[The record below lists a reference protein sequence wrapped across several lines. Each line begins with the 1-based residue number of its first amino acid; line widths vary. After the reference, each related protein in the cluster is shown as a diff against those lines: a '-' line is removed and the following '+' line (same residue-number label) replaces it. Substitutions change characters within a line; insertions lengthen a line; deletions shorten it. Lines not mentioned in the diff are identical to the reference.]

1 MSKITKIT
9 LTIFLFGLQSAF
21 SQTTGVVIGNVK
33 DKNTQETII
42 GAAVVVET
50 TTNGAATDIEG
61 NYKLK
66 VPIGTCNIKVS
77 YIGYQTQLKFN
88 IVVTTGNAQV
98 VNFELEPSAT
108 NLTEV
113 TVTFDKGKSAVATDL
128 ITPLSVQQ
136 LTTEEIKANPGG
148 NFDVS
153 KVIQTLPGVGGST
166 SGAAR
171 NDIIIRGGAPNENV
185 YYLDGVEIPVLNHF
199 QTQGSSGGAQGILN
213 VSFIE
218 DLKLSSS
225 AFDARYDNAL
235 ASTFI
240 IKQRDGNRERLSG
253 NIRASLTEAVVTL
266 EGPISKKTTFLAS
279 ARKSYLDLLFKA
291 IDLPIRP
298 NFYDFQY
305 KVTHKFNDK
314 TTLSAIGLG
323 AIDRFEFAQTRNST
337 PETVF
342 IMRSVPYINQWNYTT
357 GFVLKRK
364 IDKGFMNFIASRNM
378 FENRIDKFE
387 DENKIEAQRT
397 LKLKSQE
404 IENKF
409 RFDYN
414 KYVNNWK
421 ITFGAMA
428 QYVKYNTD
436 LYSKVTNS
444 ISDSLGNVIIPAQ
457 FIQFKSDIDFFKYGL
472 FGQVAKNVFNEKLL
486 VSLGF
491 RTDMNSFMKDGNNPL
506 NALSPRLSMAYHIS
520 PKFDLTASI
529 GNYYKIPTYTTLG
542 YKDASGDLVNKS
554 MKYIQSTHYVLG
566 TQYLP
571 NKGFRVTLEGFF
583 KQYNNYPVSA
593 ATGVSLANQGAAFG
607 SIGSEKIKSNG
618 KGETYGFEVFVQQKL
633 IKNIF
638 YVISYTF
645 VRSRFSGDN
654 GILIP
659 SSWDNQHLISATLG
673 RKFKKGWEMGL
684 KYRFAGGSP
693 YTPYDMT
700 VSQQTYLLLGQG
712 TLDNTK
718 LNSQRLM
725 AFNQLDFRVDKKINF
740 KKTTLDIYLD
750 VQNALGFKNQS
761 NPDYTFKRTADNK
774 GFQTTDGKDIM
785 QDGSNALPIILDNK
799 GLSIVPTLG
808 FIFEF

>member
-1 MSKITKIT
+1 
-9 LTIFLFGLQSAF
+9 
-21 SQTTGVVIGNVK
+21 
-33 DKNTQETII
+33 
-42 GAAVVVET
+42 
-50 TTNGAATDIEG
+50 
-61 NYKLK
+61 
-66 VPIGTCNIKVS
+66 
-77 YIGYQTQLKFN
+77 
-88 IVVTTGNAQV
+88 
-98 VNFELEPSAT
+98 
-108 NLTEV
+108 
-113 TVTFDKGKSAVATDL
+113 
-128 ITPLSVQQ
+128 
-136 LTTEEIKANPGG
+136 
-148 NFDVS
+148 
-153 KVIQTLPGVGGST
+153 
-166 SGAAR
+166 
-171 NDIIIRGGAPNENV
+171 
-185 YYLDGVEIPVLNHF
+185 
-199 QTQGSSGGAQGILN
+199 
-213 VSFIE
+213 
-218 DLKLSSS
+218 
-225 AFDARYDNAL
+225 
-235 ASTFI
+235 
-240 IKQRDGNRERLSG
+240 
-253 NIRASLTEAVVTL
+253 
-266 EGPISKKTTFLAS
+266 
-279 ARKSYLDLLFKA
+279 
-291 IDLPIRP
+291 
-298 NFYDFQY
+298 
-305 KVTHKFNDK
+305 
-314 TTLSAIGLG
+314 
-323 AIDRFEFAQTRNST
+323 
-337 PETVF
+337 
-342 IMRSVPYINQWNYTT
+342 
-357 GFVLKRK
+357 
-364 IDKGFMNFIASRNM
+364 
-378 FENRIDKFE
+378 
-387 DENKIEAQRT
+387 
-397 LKLKSQE
+397 
-404 IENKF
+404 
-409 RFDYN
+409 
-414 KYVNNWK
+414 
-421 ITFGAMA
+421 
-428 QYVKYNTD
+428 
-436 LYSKVTNS
+436 
-444 ISDSLGNVIIPAQ
+444 
-457 FIQFKSDIDFFKYGL
+457 
-472 FGQVAKNVFNEKLL
+472 
-486 VSLGF
+486 
-491 RTDMNSFMKDGNNPL
+491 MKDGNNPL

-529 GNYYKIPTYTTLG
+529 GNYYKIPTYTSLG

-566 TQYLP
+566 TQFLP
-571 NKGFRVTLEGFF
+571 NEAFRVTIEGFF

-618 KGETYGFEVFVQQKL
+618 KGETYGFEVFAQQKL

-774 GFQTTDGKDIM
+774 GFQTTDGKDIV